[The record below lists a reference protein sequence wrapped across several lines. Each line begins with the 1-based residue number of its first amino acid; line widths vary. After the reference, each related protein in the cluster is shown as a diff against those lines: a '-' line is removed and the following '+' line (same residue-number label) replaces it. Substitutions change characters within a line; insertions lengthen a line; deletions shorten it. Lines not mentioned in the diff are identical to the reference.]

1 VARDLVL
8 VIVYAAFLVLGATAP
23 FVFGLG
29 YLWVDTFYPQDVS
42 YSLLKPF
49 PVAFVMGACTFF
61 GYLFL
66 DRRSPPRPSLQF
78 FLMLLYGV
86 WMTASLT
93 WSVVPADAYVKWDW
107 AFKGV
112 MFATFVP
119 FVFRSRVQIEAFLQV
134 FLFSAMATFL
144 PSGLKTMVSGGGYG
158 QTLSLLGFNVGIA
171 EGSFLA
177 AVSISLIPL
186 VLYLREHSILV
197 PPGKLRWWGYTG
209 MIPILIACAIGT
221 YERTALIGFAVVGA
235 FQFLQVRRK
244 FLYLCVCGVLA
255 AGTLAATSS
264 KWSERIQ
271 TVDDYKSDSSALGRI
286 LVWEWTIKY
295 TATHPLGGGFRSNEI
310 SEITF
315 PRLNGEPPVTVH
327 GKAFHNIYMEVL
339 GELGYPGLAIF
350 LSIVACSMFSLRTVF
365 RRTRGI
371 PQLAWCRGLA
381 GFATT
386 ASLTLLACGMFIGI
400 GFQPLVWYLL
410 SLPICLRAYLQR
422 VDDLQRTGGPARI
435 QPRGGRLGTLSPAG
449 ARIAGPVAA
458 GRPSGVRPMPG

>member
-8 VIVYAAFLVLGATAP
+8 VIVYAAILVLGATAP

-29 YLWVDTFYPQDVS
+29 YLWVDTFYPQEVS

-66 DRRSPPRPSLQF
+66 DRRSPPRPTLQL
-78 FLMLLYGV
+78 FLTLLYGV

-93 WSVVPADAYVKWDW
+93 WAVVPNDAYIKWDW

-134 FLFSAMATFL
+134 LLFSAMATFL

-158 QTLSLLGFNVGIA
+158 QTLSLLGFNIGIG
-171 EGSFLA
+171 EGSTLA
-177 AVSISLIPL
+177 TVSIALIPL
-186 VLYLREHSILV
+186 VLYLREHSVLI
-197 PPGKLRWWGYTG
+197 PKGTLRWWGYTG
-209 MIPILIACAIGT
+209 MIPVLIASAIGT
-221 YERTALIGFAVVGA
+221 YERTALIGFVVVGA
-235 FQFLQVRRK
+235 SQFLQVRRK

-255 AGTLAATSS
+255 AGTLAATSH
-264 KWSERIQ
+264 KWTERIQ
-271 TVDDYKSDSSALGRI
+271 TVDDYKNEGSALGRI
-286 LVWEWTIKY
+286 LVWEWTINY
-295 TATHPLGGGFRSNEI
+295 TSSHPLGGGFRSNQIDEI
-310 SEITF
+310 AF
-315 PRLNGEPPVTVH
+315 PSVNGEPPMIVR
-327 GKAFHNIYMEVL
+327 GKAFHNIYIEVL

-350 LSIVACSMFSLRTVF
+350 LSIIACSLISLRSVF

-381 GFATT
+381 GFVTT

-400 GFQPLVWYLL
+400 AFQPLLWYML

-422 VDDLQRTGGPARI
+422 VEDLQRTGGPARL
-435 QPRGGRLGTLSPAG
+435 PMRGGRLGSLVPAG
-449 ARIAGPVAA
+449 RRIAAPGATARQP
-458 GRPSGVRPMPG
+458 GVRPIAG